1 MCRERER
8 ERERDSHTHTYICM
22 YMYCMWID
30 RICSSR
36 WNVFCLGGW
45 AEHALWGEM
54 KRALCVVRVYEDV
67 HARVEAAA
75 PMYSITDDYR

>member
-1 MCRERER
+1 
-8 ERERDSHTHTYICM
+8 
-22 YMYCMWID
+22 
-30 RICSSR
+30 
-36 WNVFCLGGW
+36 
-45 AEHALWGEM
+45 M